1 MIIKIF
7 IYWRAGLLLL
17 TYFGTLIYP
26 KVLNI
31 GFPAEGFEKNLNYLE
46 SLVQWDGGHYL
57 SIAKYGYQISEETA
71 FFPLYPLFIKFLSLL
86 YKNEFFWG
94 LIVSNASLL
103 IFLYFFFK
111 IVKKKCSWSV
121 AYNTLISFL
130 VFPTAFFTT
139 IYYSESLF
147 LLMVI
152 LTFYFL
158 ESKKFHLSALFIS
171 LAGLTRIVGAGLI
184 LSIFY
189 KYFSSIDFR
198 VKKINVKIIYP
209 LLSTFGIL
217 GYCLYLLSKT
227 GDPFSFLNVQTMW
240 GRSVSD
246 PMSTLLSYI
255 WTFLSGDARPF
266 TDYLDFFLT
275 AAFLAILITGVKKIP
290 SSWWIFSMLVI
301 LIPASSGTLTSMPR
315 YLIASIGTFVV
326 IGKFLD
332 TNPHLK
338 IPLWSSSIILQI
350 ILYIRFLNGYWVS

>member
-7 IYWRAGLLLL
+7 IYWRVGLLLL

-31 GFPAEGFEKNLNYLE
+31 GPQAEGLEKNVSYLG

-57 SIAKYGYQISEETA
+57 NIAKFGYQISEETA

-94 LIVSNASLL
+94 LVISNVSLL
-103 IFLYFFFK
+103 IFLYLFFK
-111 IVKKKCSWSV
+111 VVKKRYSKNIAFNSLV
-121 AYNTLISFL
+121 SFIF
-130 VFPTAFFTT
+130 FPTAFFTT
-139 IYYSESLF
+139 VYYSESLF

-152 LTFYFL
+152 AAFYFM
-158 ESKKFHLSALFIS
+158 ENKKLYLAALFVN
-171 LAGLTRIVGAGLI
+171 LASFTRLVGAGLI
-184 LSIFY
+184 VSVFY
-189 KYFSSIDFR
+189 KYFQSIDFQ
-198 VKKINVKIIYP
+198 VKKINVKIVYP

-227 GDPFSFLNVQTMW
+227 GDPLNFLNVQTIW

-246 PMSTLLSYI
+246 PISTLLSYI
-255 WTFLSGDARPF
+255 WTFLSGDVRPF
-266 TDYLDFFLT
+266 TDYLDLSLT
-275 AAFLAILITGVKKIP
+275 AAFLAILVTGVKKIP
-290 SSWWIFSMLVI
+290 SSWWIFSILVI

-326 IGKFLD
+326 IGKFLEEK
-332 TNPHLK
+332 PYLR
-338 IPLWSSSIILQI
+338 IPFWTLSILLQI